1 MGKKSRLKQEK
12 KQRQMEESIKKPVE
26 TETKTF
32 LRMHGVDEQKSAT
45 LVSLVSMIV
54 NFMIYRSLKAGIQL
68 PSVRPNEEELDEN
81 RIEALHTDLRREC
94 DDLGVGW
101 QEVMDHLVSPLAG
114 NEALV
119 GQLLR
124 KNYDLLESLI
134 PSDSF
139 RQMTEG
145 QIENPDTWGDSLTDY
160 ETRKDD
166 YYEAVKEVFALN
178 LGMVRA
184 DLDGEEELPDLD
196 GGLGKIKDKYRLHAD
211 DVERLRRRATEFLRV
226 AFANYLEMD
235 FQLVREDVDIRFY
248 GMKPEKSMRLDS

>member
-12 KQRQMEESIKKPVE
+12 KQRQMEEAIKNPIE

-32 LRMHGVDEQKSAT
+32 LRMHGVDEEKGAT

-54 NFMIYRSLKAGIQL
+54 NFMIYRSIKAGVQL
-68 PSVRPNEEELDEN
+68 PSVRPDEEELDEN
-81 RIEALHTDLRREC
+81 RIEGLHTDLRSEC
-94 DDLGVGW
+94 GNLGVGW

-114 NEALV
+114 NEVLV
-119 GQLLR
+119 GQRLR

-160 ETRKDD
+160 EARKDD
-166 YYEAVKEVFALN
+166 YFEALKEVFALN
-178 LGMVRA
+178 LAVVRA
-184 DLDGEEELPDLD
+184 DLDGEAELPDLD
-196 GGLGKIKDKYRLHAD
+196 GGLGKIKDKHRLHTD
-211 DVERLRRRATEFLRV
+211 DVERLRRRGTEFLRV

-235 FQLVREDVDIRFY
+235 FQLVREEIDTRSNR
-248 GMKPEKSMRLDS
+248 MKPEK